1 MEDSSSKNDLPLKD
15 DYLPFPR
22 WQQSQLKKPVPR
34 IVVCAICG
42 KGGGTLMWKN
52 GELVHHVCIIPTKG
66 KAVPIV
72 KLPTRRQRRAYT
84 LAKNR
89 ILNKQAKAA
98 KNVQRPNND

>member
-1 MEDSSSKNDLPLKD
+1 MMEDSSPKNDLPLKD
-15 DYLPFPR
+15 DYLPV
-22 WQQSQLKKPVPR
+22 KKPAPR

-52 GELVHHVCIIPTKG
+52 GELVHHVCIIPAKG
-66 KAVPIV
+66 QAVPIV

-98 KNVQRPNND
+98 KAAKKEPKE